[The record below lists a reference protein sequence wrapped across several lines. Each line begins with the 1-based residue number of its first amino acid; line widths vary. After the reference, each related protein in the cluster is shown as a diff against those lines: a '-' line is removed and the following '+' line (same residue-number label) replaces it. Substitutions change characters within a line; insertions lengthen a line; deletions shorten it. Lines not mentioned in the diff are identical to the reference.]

1 MSDHTVS
8 HSQIVDAIQPGASL
22 TSSKENTTPS
32 SGLEGL
38 IGFDFPSA
46 ELDPL
51 DTMFDVPADF
61 DWVSC
66 HVAFQRLIQVLY
78 LLEKKNRTYT

>member
-1 MSDHTVS
+1 
-8 HSQIVDAIQPGASL
+8 L

-38 IGFDFPSA
+38 IGFDFSPA
-46 ELDPL
+46 EQDPL

-66 HVAFQRLIQVLY
+66 HATFPILLQVL
-78 LLEKKNRTYT
+78 